1 MNEKKHLFFID
12 DLRIWAIG
20 AVLLQHSATYY
31 IEGSYG
37 NIQVAN
43 IFKGITRWN
52 ILLFIFISGYLLLGR
67 EISIKKVFKKYIYRI
82 IIVFCVWSGL
92 YSALNFIMN
101 KEGTVIIEKMK
112 SLIGDFVVGGTNR
125 LWYLV

>member
-52 ILLFIFISGYLLLGR
+52 ILLFIFVPIPAR
-67 EISIKKVFKKYIYRI
+67 
-82 IIVFCVWSGL
+82 
-92 YSALNFIMN
+92 
-101 KEGTVIIEKMK
+101 GTDYQQ
-112 SLIGDFVVGGTNR
+112 SHGTPPHAVS
-125 LWYLV
+125 Y